1 MSTPLQPT
9 GHGKNDDGDSDGSSG
24 TTDAFLDGGH
34 EHHDEESD

>member
-34 EHHDEESD
+34 EHHDEEND